1 MLPIV
6 ETPLTIQKWMNEYR
20 SIFCRDEGF
29 DHVSRFVTGLIISPN
44 KTLQGIY
51 DLQRWDGVKPSRRAM
66 HEAVFEAGWN
76 ADDIMRQHQTVVS
89 KDHRGRGREVIGLDW
104 TLCHHERGPNI
115 YGVHKGYDYVEE
127 RYCLLQ
133 TVLTATIANSDIVD
147 GIDVVVQK
155 PGYEQKEKAYLNATV
170 KQGYTDMASV
180 QNRLAELLHYD
191 INRRLYK
198 TRTDLYVE
206 MVDRIEKEGA
216 FPYANYAFDNG
227 VLSFPL
233 AQLIEKNNKQW
244 VSELE
249 VSRNIMWEGQWE
261 RVDNVAAMLRAAHPE
276 SFRLVHVLC
285 RNGEKKLYWAFTKV
299 VRLKKHGRK
308 RLVIVHE
315 TEELTDKPRF
325 LLSSAQHWGSGR
337 IIETWNY
344 RWSIEVFHEFSKQQ
358 TGLESAQLRNQEAV
372 ERHLRLSCVAQ
383 SILQRVSAPVSTSEK
398 FEFANGKTTIGQ
410 KWRTIT
416 REIFRSLLLK
426 ISQFVKDGMSIDY
439 MMEVLMPA

>member
-6 ETPLTIQKWMNEYR
+6 ETPLTIQKWMNQYR
-20 SIFCRDEGF
+20 AVFCRDEGF

-51 DLQRWDGVKPSRRAM
+51 DLQRWEGVKPSRRAM
-66 HEAVFEAGWN
+66 HEAVFEAGWD
-76 ADDIMRQHQTVVS
+76 ADDIMRQHRTVVA
-89 KDHRGRGREVIGLDW
+89 KDHRGHGREVIGLDW

-115 YGVHKGYDYVEE
+115 YGVHKGYDYVEG

-133 TVLTATIANSDIVD
+133 TVLTATIANADIVD

-170 KQGYTDMASV
+170 KQGYEEMKGV
-180 QNRLAELLHYD
+180 QNRLIELLHYD

-206 MVDRIEKEGA
+206 MVDRIEKEDA
-216 FPYANYAFDNG
+216 FPNANYAFDNG
-227 VLSFPL
+227 VLSLPL
-233 AQLIEKNNKQW
+233 AQLIERNNKQW

-249 VSRNIMWEGQWE
+249 ISRNIMWEGQWE
-261 RVDNVAAMLRAAHPE
+261 RVDGVAKRLREEHPE
-276 SFRLVHVLC
+276 SFRPVQVLC

-308 RLVIVHE
+308 RLVIVHD

-325 LLSSAQHWGSGR
+325 LLSSAKHWGSGR

-416 REIFRSLLLK
+416 REIFRSLVLK
-426 ISQFVKDGMSIDY
+426 ISQFVKDGKSIDY
-439 MMEVLMPA
+439 MMDVLMPA